1 MLRERKPLG
10 GLANFK
16 EYRRTMKSMTFIELD
31 SLEKETN
38 KNKSKNLIGL
48 VTPSEKVIICLGEN
62 KKVLWS
68 DLVNFFVLTDYRLL
82 ANLMGF
88 TNVMLDKIVN
98 VKNRRTLDGHQVYI
112 GLSENSVE
120 TEGGAAFTENGISY
134 HLVYWT
140 KDKDDAYIKWLT
152 DELNKSI
159 SEAKIRLRSSTVN
172 VKIAQQDVN
181 DIAGQLERLAS
192 LYNSGAITQ
201 SEYNKAKE
209 KLLST

>member
-1 MLRERKPLG
+1 
-10 GLANFK
+10 
-16 EYRRTMKSMTFIELD
+16 MKSMTFTELAN
-31 SLEKETN
+31 LEKETN
-38 KNKSKNLIGL
+38 KNKSHNLKGI
-48 VTPSEKVIICLGEN
+48 VTPSEKIIICLGELR
-62 KKVLWS
+62 KALWSKVLII
-68 DLVNFFVLTDYRLL
+68 FVLTDYRLL
-82 ANLMGF
+82 ANLIGF

-98 VKNRRTLDGHQVYI
+98 VKNKSTNDGYQVYI

-120 TEGGAAFTENGISY
+120 TEGGATFTENGINY

-140 KDKDDAYIKWLT
+140 KNKDDAHIKWLT

-159 SEAKIRLRSSTVN
+159 SEAKIRLRTNTIN
-172 VKIAQQDVN
+172 VKITQDVN

-201 SEYNKAKE
+201 SEYNKSKE